1 MQRWYA
7 SHPHPFVKRP
17 CDLAGGDNAPTRPAC
32 ASLLYGLYID
42 SRFTLYASFPRS
54 VALTQ
59 LRCTLRAVTS
69 SLRDLHPQV
78 CAHAGRTKKPRK
90 DLRGLERRW
99 RALIRADTA
108 LDNLAYIMPSMPPM
122 PPPGIAGAA
131 LSAFGASAIMHSV
144 VSIKAATD
152 AAFCSAVRVTLVGS
166 KMPISIMSP

>member
-1 MQRWYA
+1 MRPLALIAQAFYTALVHRLTIYA
-7 SHPHPFVKRP
+7 PRFLPTLGRPH
-17 CDLAGGDNAPTRPAC
+17 A
-32 ASLLYGLYID
+32 
-42 SRFTLYASFPRS
+42 
-54 VALTQ
+54 VALHFAR
-59 LRCTLRAVTS
+59 LTS
-69 SLRDLHPQV
+69 SLRDLHPQACV
-78 CAHAGRTKKPRK
+78 HAGRTKKPRK

-122 PPPGIAGAA
+122 PPPGIAGAT